1 MKPIAWQAQLG
12 SIALGYAPVTVVAA
26 GLLYERHLQELNH
39 PADVAASGGMY
50 AGGDAL
56 LSIFIICF
64 FMIPTVFLVW
74 VVAKFEALFLAYSQL
89 LLVLC
94 LYRLLWSPF
103 MLVVIGVSRC
113 AARIDRAK
121 KLTFYALL
129 IEGLTLVIAVALLV
143 HG

>member
-1 MKPIAWQAQLG
+1 VKPIAWQAQLG

-26 GLLYERHLQELNH
+26 GLLYERHLQEVNH

-56 LSIFIICF
+56 LSIFIICL

-103 MLVVIGVSRC
+103 MLVVIGS
-113 AARIDRAK
+113 AGARPE
-121 KLTFYALL
+121 L
-129 IEGLTLVIAVALLV
+129 IEQRSLPFTRSSSRG
-143 HG
+143 